1 MGSYKGSDLV
11 KLMSP
16 TLKKKV
22 ETMTPLQRKYA
33 EYRARGLSKADS
45 AQKAGSEAGTRA
57 ALSRIG
63 YQMEENEDNG
73 VAEYI
78 MFLQTQRAR
87 YFVVEESEVIEMLR
101 EVYRNSMESGK
112 FNEANKAAELLGSY
126 IGMFGKNAGK
136 QTQEG
141 NNGNSTTTNN
151 VNAFKDEGE
160 NVQGRIKKFGH
171 LLKDLEKH

>member
-126 IGMFGKNAGK
+126 R
-136 QTQEG
+136 
-141 NNGNSTTTNN
+141 N
-151 VNAFKDEGE
+151 VL
-160 NVQGRIKKFGH
+160 IS
-171 LLKDLEKH
+171 